1 MRINLD
7 SGWNCSGT
15 LIHKRVVLTAAHC
28 NIVVGNEVESKAGSK
43 LTTDKVK
50 KVLLENSFR
59 NGNEG
64 AGDYSTYS
72 SVDFSL
78 ILLNRGGIFV
88 SDILIK
94 SKVTPSD
101 TPIYQWFGYKG
112 VFWFE
117 RTPVLDFHPKR

>member
-1 MRINLD
+1 
-7 SGWNCSGT
+7 
-15 LIHKRVVLTAAHC
+15 VVLTAAHC

-78 ILLNRGGIFV
+78 ILLDRGAVFV

-94 SKVTPSD
+94 SKVTPND
-101 TPIYQWFGYKG
+101 TPIYQWFGYK
-112 VFWFE
+112 VIFWFE
-117 RTPVLDFHPKR
+117 RTPFLEFHPIR

>member
-1 MRINLD
+1 M
-7 SGWNCSGT
+7 
-15 LIHKRVVLTAAHC
+15 VLTAAHC

-78 ILLNRGGIFV
+78 ILLNRGGVNYKQI
-88 SDILIK
+88 
-94 SKVTPSD
+94 PS
-101 TPIYQWFGYKG
+101 FFRVKC
-112 VFWFE
+112 
-117 RTPVLDFHPKR
+117 PVATQEIQ